1 MNVDQQYK
9 VRCKFEGTCC
19 KGVNFTIK
27 AFNYISA
34 SGKMCVSFSLEDIMF
49 DGGCAANLKAI
60 ARLMNGHM
68 IYGRR
73 MAFFDDIECGDK
85 GTSCPAQFQK
95 CVNDVIDRI
104 LEKTEEKEKC

>member
-1 MNVDQQYK
+1 MDVDQQYK

-19 KGVNFTIK
+19 KGVTFTIK

-34 SGKMCVSFSLEDIMF
+34 SGKMCVSFRLEDIEF
-49 DGGCAANLKAI
+49 DGGCAANLKAF
-60 ARLMNGHM
+60 ARLLDGRM

-85 GTSCPAQFQK
+85 GTSCPAQFQR
-95 CVNDVIDRI
+95 CVNEVIDRI
-104 LEKTEEKEKC
+104 LDKTEEN

>member
-1 MNVDQQYK
+1 MNDDQLHK
-9 VRCKFEGTCC
+9 VMCRFDGTCC
-19 KGVNFTIK
+19 KGVTFTIR
-27 AFNYISA
+27 AYSYISA
-34 SGKMCVSFSLEDIMF
+34 SGRMCVSFCLEDIEF

-60 ARLMNGHM
+60 ARLMNGRM

-73 MAFFDDIECGDK
+73 LAYFDDIECGDK

>member
-1 MNVDQQYK
+1 MNDDQLHK
-9 VRCKFEGTCC
+9 VRCMFEGTCC
-19 KGVNFTIK
+19 KGVTFTIK

-34 SGKMCVSFSLEDIMF
+34 SGRMCVSFCLEDIMF

-60 ARLMNGHM
+60 ARLMSGRM

-95 CVNDVIDRI
+95 CVNEVIDKI
-104 LEKTEEKEKC
+104 LEKKEENGK

>member
-1 MNVDQQYK
+1 MNVDQQYR
-9 VRCKFEGTCC
+9 VNGKFEGTCC
-19 KGVNFTIK
+19 KGVTFTIK

-34 SGKMCVSFSLEDIMF
+34 RGNMCVSFCLEDIMF

-60 ARLMNGHM
+60 ARLMSGRM

-95 CVNDVIDRI
+95 CVNEVIDRI